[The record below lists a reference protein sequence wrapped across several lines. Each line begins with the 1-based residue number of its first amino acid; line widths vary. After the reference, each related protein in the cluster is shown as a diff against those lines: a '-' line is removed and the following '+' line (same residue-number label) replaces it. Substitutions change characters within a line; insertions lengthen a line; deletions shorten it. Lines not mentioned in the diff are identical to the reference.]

1 MLACLVLFVLFKR
14 SYRDIGDIALGLL
27 VLGTLYHAFKARNCL
42 KTDAYPRLFLI
53 SLIVPTAAWLN
64 SIIFIPELALPWPSP
79 FSLYTLF
86 IFWFLAYWIQGK
98 EQRIALVLLA
108 YCCGALILFVT
119 APPELLEELRRA
131 AQGARV
137 SFGLRNAQH
146 TSLIAAFGILAAVF
160 LFFSNAKLS
169 PKAELTKKVASLLF
183 LLMFIAVTLA
193 SQSRQAWLP
202 LIVCLGLAP
211 LLLKATGTLRIR
223 MGPMIGLY
231 ALLAIAGAF
240 TANVDVV
247 QNRANAES
255 ATLNK
260 ITHLNVSD
268 IPNDTSIGVR
278 IHSWIEASRWI
289 AKRPVFGN
297 GEDIRED
304 VIASAES
311 LPDWVRAEFKHLH
324 SSHIETLL
332 SYGIVGATFIYF
344 VMLFPVITIAR
355 EQRDGE
361 NAKWVMFA
369 IFALIIWFTINS
381 FESFFYMWD
390 GIYVF
395 SIFYGIIY
403 SFSFKAARSPNTPSL
418 SS

>member
-1 MLACLVLFVLFKR
+1 MLVCLVLFVLFKR
-14 SYRDIGDIALGLL
+14 SYRDIADIALGFL
-27 VLGTLYHAFKARNCL
+27 VLGTLYHAIKARHRL

-53 SLIVPTAAWLN
+53 SLIPPTAAWLN

-79 FSLYTLF
+79 FSLYTFF

-108 YCCGALILFVT
+108 YCCGALILFIT
-119 APPELLEELRRA
+119 APPELLKELRLA
-131 AQGARV
+131 AQGSRV

-146 TSLIAAFGILAAVF
+146 TSLVAAFGILAAVF
-160 LFFSNAKLS
+160 LFFSNAQLS
-169 PKAELTKKVASLLF
+169 PKAELTKKMASLFFLF
-183 LLMFIAVTLA
+183 IFIAVTLV
-193 SQSRQAWLP
+193 SQSRQTWLP
-202 LIVCLGLAP
+202 LIACLGLAP
-211 LLLKATGTLRIR
+211 FLLKATGALTIR
-223 MGPMIGLY
+223 MAPMIGLY

-240 TANVDVV
+240 TANVDIV
-247 QNRANAES
+247 QHRANAES
-255 ATLNK
+255 ATLSK
-260 ITHLNVSD
+260 ITHFNMEE
-268 IPNDTSIGVR
+268 IPNNTSIGIR
-278 IHSWIEASRWI
+278 IHSWIEAGHWI

-324 SSHIETLL
+324 SSHVETLL

-344 VMLFPVITIAR
+344 VMLFPVINLAK
-355 EQRDGE
+355 EQRNGK

-369 IFALIIWFTINS
+369 IFALTIWLTVNT

-395 SIFYGIIY
+395 SIFFGIIY
-403 SFSFKAARSPNTPSL
+403 SFSLKAISSPDVDRL